1 MNESLS
7 LLTKNMNDSVTPVT
21 HPELWY
27 AWYNVIQ
34 EDAPEILDEFIEN
47 TASKMELTVD
57 YFMGEFLLSI

>member
-1 MNESLS
+1 MNQSLS

-27 AWYNVIQ
+27 AWYAVIQ
-34 EDAPEILDEFIEN
+34 DDAPEILDEFIEN

-57 YFMGEFLLSI
+57 YFVGEFLLCT